1 MAEEDAAKKKEKP
14 MTFASKTKIY
24 FILTYHRTQPASY
37 CIGQ

>member
-14 MTFASKTKIY
+14 MTFASKTRINL
-24 FILTYHRTQPASY
+24 IHTNNRAQPTSH